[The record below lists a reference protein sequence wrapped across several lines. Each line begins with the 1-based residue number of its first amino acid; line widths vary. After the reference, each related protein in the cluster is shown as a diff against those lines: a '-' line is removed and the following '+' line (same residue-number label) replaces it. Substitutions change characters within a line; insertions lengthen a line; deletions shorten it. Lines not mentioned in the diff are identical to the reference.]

1 MLPLFGDE
9 RRRNI
14 NLGGASSAST
24 QAAILDQAKQLRNQR
39 NELKRQHE
47 NAVILQAWWRGI
59 REARLVRNEM
69 RRTFESNVMG
79 ITGMRC
85 LVLIGQDEEALGI
98 WSNAMLSPQ
107 NQDSFDLL
115 SSNESWVVLVR
126 QLSLR
131 LLLSVATTP
140 QSSNAES
147 HLKVLTML
155 TQSSISAEV
164 MRYLLSHG
172 GYGLLS
178 RSFLAFGLQSKN
190 SPQLP
195 LLVPLLTVSF
205 QIFPPS
211 SPEYLHA
218 IIGLF
223 SDILTISLLPNR
235 MPIRSLTLFSSTL
248 PFTQLSLLEPHLS
261 VICTKDTEPKV
272 NLVANLLAFTP
283 PRYAMLQPVFSSYLS
298 LLTVVLNSLPVNA
311 LDPPAAN
318 TSSWSHEDSDD
329 EDNRTVVS
337 VVTDFN
343 VVPLPTLDSRT
354 MNRLQTLPSPAH
366 LSSIIANCRSSILT
380 FILSLT
386 SVWPTER
393 GSVLT
398 AVLTSTGTGFLRELY
413 RGHVRSSPI
422 GKDDNPGAVMDPAH
436 AGAWP
441 SLLLLADLYT
451 QALLTMGDD
460 EFFDSSGTRNP
471 LTLDDLTSFSRQLL
485 IIAFTLYWRDD
496 QTRLQKEMVC
506 PDVRCT
512 WEGAREKVT
521 KCLLAIHSRDSRK
534 PFVPPEHWLVGSQID
549 MNGFIEAAVY
559 EEQALSD
566 DPVPTKAPTKRQMAH
581 MSPRLGVLNNIPFAI
596 PFDVRVSIFRNFVLN
611 DSRKHGDDLH
621 SLRHNRTIVSIR
633 RDHIAEDGFDK
644 LGDANLKGHVQ
655 ITFIDK
661 FGEPEAGIDG
671 GGVFKEF
678 FTSLCKEVFD
688 TDRGL
693 WLANKNNELYPNPHG
708 YAKEGHSLSW
718 YRFIGRILGKAIY
731 EGILVD
737 VAFAGFFL
745 AKWLGRQNL
754 LDDLASLDPELY
766 NGLMFLK
773 HYTGNP
779 EDLSLNFTVAIEE
792 FGVTKTMDLIP
803 GGSTIAV
810 TRENRLQYIYLVS
823 HYRLSKQIK
832 LQSEAF
838 FEGLSETIDPKWLRM
853 FNQQEAQILIGGV
866 NSPIDLEDLRENTNY
881 GGLYDNNE
889 PTIVAFW
896 KVVETFD
903 QDQRRALLRFVT
915 SCSRP
920 PLLGFKE
927 LVPKFGIRDSGSD
940 EHRLP
945 TASTC
950 FNLLKLP
957 RYQSEKV
964 LKDKLL
970 RAITSGAGFDLS

>member
-1 MLPLFGDE
+1 MLPIFGDE

-24 QAAILDQAKQLRNQR
+24 QATILDQAKQRRILRDEQ
-39 NELKRQHE
+39 KRQHE
-47 NAVILQAWWRGI
+47 NAVILQAWWRGV
-59 REARLVRNEM
+59 REARLVRRQM
-69 RRTFESNVMG
+69 RTTFERDVMG
-79 ITGMRC
+79 ITGLRS
-85 LVLIGQDEEALGI
+85 LGL
-98 WSNAMLSPQ
+98 WSNAMLAQ
-107 NQDSFDLL
+107 NQVSIQS

-131 LLLSVATTP
+131 LLRSVATAP
-140 QSSNAES
+140 QSSNAAS

-178 RSFLAFGLQSKN
+178 RSILGMQSKGFTTT
-190 SPQLP
+190 SSLGP
-195 LLVPLLTVSF
+195 LAD
-205 QIFPPS
+205 Q
-211 SPEYLHA
+211 YLQA

-235 MPIRSLTLFSSTL
+235 MPIPSLMHFSSTL
-248 PFTQLSLLEPHLS
+248 PFAQLPLLEPHFS
-261 VICTKDTEPKV
+261 VVCTKNTESKV
-272 NLVANLLAFTP
+272 NLVANLLAFTSP
-283 PRYAMLQPVFSSYLS
+283 HYKMLQPVLPSYLS
-298 LLTVVLNSLPVNA
+298 LVTAVFNALPVNA

-318 TSSWSHEDSDD
+318 TSSWSLEDSDD
-329 EDNRTVVS
+329 EDNHAVVS

-343 VVPLPTLDSRT
+343 VVPLPTLDPRT
-354 MNRLQTLPSPAH
+354 IKRLQTLPSPAH
-366 LSSIIANCRSSILT
+366 LSSIIANCRSSIIP

-386 SVWPTER
+386 SVWPTKR
-393 GSVLT
+393 DSVLT

-413 RGHVRSSPI
+413 RNRVRSLPI
-422 GKDDNPGAVMDPAH
+422 GKDENPGAVMDPAH

-441 SLLLLADLYT
+441 SLLLLVDLYT

-460 EFFDSSGTRNP
+460 EFFGSSGTRNP

-485 IIAFTLYWRDD
+485 NIAFILYWRDD
-496 QTRLQKEMVC
+496 QTGLQKEMVC

-559 EEQALSD
+559 EEQVLSD
-566 DPVPTKAPTKRQMAH
+566 DTSTKAPSKRQMALL
-581 MSPRLGVLNNIPFAI
+581 SPRLGVLNNIPFAI

-621 SLRHNRTIVSIR
+621 SLRHNRTTVTIR

-693 WLANKNNELYPNPHG
+693 WLANNNNELYPNPHG

-792 FGVTKTMDLIP
+792 FGVTKTIDLIP
-803 GGSTIAV
+803 EGSTTAV
-810 TRENRLQYIYLVS
+810 TRENRLQYIYFVS

-853 FNQQEAQILIGGV
+853 FNQQEVQILIGGV

-881 GGLYDNNE
+881 GGLYDNDE

>member
-1 MLPLFGDE
+1 M
-9 RRRNI
+9 
-14 NLGGASSAST
+14 
-24 QAAILDQAKQLRNQR
+24 RNQ
-39 NELKRQHE
+39 
-47 NAVILQAWWRGI
+47 
-59 REARLVRNEM
+59 M
-69 RRTFESNVMG
+69 RTTFESDVMS
-79 ITGMRC
+79 ITGLRC

-98 WSNAMLSPQ
+98 WSNAMLSQ
-107 NQDSFDLL
+107 NQDSFCM
-115 SSNESWVVLVR
+115 SSKNQSWVVLVR
-126 QLSLR
+126 QLSLH
-131 LLLSVATTP
+131 LLRSIATVP
-140 QSSNAES
+140 QSSNAYS

-155 TQSSISAEV
+155 TQSSISTEV
-164 MRYLLSHG
+164 MRYLLSHR
-172 GYGLLS
+172 GYELLS
-178 RSFLAFGLQSKN
+178 RSVLAFSVGSKD

-205 QIFPPS
+205 TIFSPL
-211 SPEYLHA
+211 SPEYLQA
-218 IIGLF
+218 LIGLF

-235 MPIRSLTLFSSTL
+235 MPIPSLTHFSSTL
-248 PFTQLSLLEPHLS
+248 PFAQLPLLEPHVS
-261 VICTKDTEPKV
+261 VICTKGTEFKV

-283 PRYAMLQPVFSSYLS
+283 PRYAILQSVLPSYLS
-298 LLTVVLNSLPVNA
+298 LLTAVLNSLPVNA
-311 LDPPAAN
+311 LDPPAAS
-318 TSSWSHEDSDD
+318 TSSWSHGDSDD
-329 EDNRTVVS
+329 EDHHTVVS

-343 VVPLPTLDSRT
+343 AVPLPTLDPRT
-354 MNRLQTLPSPAH
+354 AKRLQTLPSPQH
-366 LSSIIANCRSSILT
+366 LSSIIANCRSSIIT

-386 SVWPTER
+386 SVWPAKRDT
-393 GSVLT
+393 VLT

-413 RGHVRSSPI
+413 RGRVRSLPI
-422 GKDDNPGAVMDPAH
+422 GKDENPGAVMDPAH

-441 SLLLLADLYT
+441 SLLLLVDLYT

-460 EFFDSSGTRNP
+460 EFFDASGTRNP

-485 IIAFTLYWRDD
+485 NIAFTLYWRDD
-496 QTRLQKEMVC
+496 QTGLQKEMVS

-512 WEGAREKVT
+512 WEGARQKVT
-521 KCLLAIHSRDSRK
+521 NCLLAIHSRDSRK
-534 PFVPPEHWLVGSQID
+534 PFVSPEHWLVSSQID
-549 MNGFIEAAVY
+549 MNGFIDAAIY

-566 DPVPTKAPTKRQMAH
+566 GPAPTKRQMAQ

-596 PFDVRVSIFRNFVLN
+596 PFEVRVSIFRHFVLN
-611 DSRKHGDDLH
+611 DLRKHGDDLH
-621 SLRHNRTIVSIR
+621 SLRYNRTIVSIR
-633 RDHIAEDGFDK
+633 RDHISEDGFDK
-644 LGDANLKGHVQ
+644 LGDADLKGHVQ

-661 FGEPEAGIDG
+661 FGEAEAGIDG

-693 WLANKNNELYPNPHG
+693 WLANDNHELYPNPHG

-754 LDDLASLDPELY
+754 LDDLTSLDPELY
-766 NGLMFLK
+766 SGLMFLK

-792 FGVTKTMDLIP
+792 FGVTKTIDLVP
-803 GGSTIAV
+803 NGSTIAV
-810 TRENRLQYIYLVS
+810 TKENRLQYIYLVS

-853 FNQQEAQILIGGV
+853 FNQQEVQILIGGV

>member
-1 MLPLFGDE
+1 MLPIFGDE

-24 QAAILDQAKQLRNQR
+24 QATILDQAKQRRILRDEQ
-39 NELKRQHE
+39 KRQHE
-47 NAVILQAWWRGI
+47 NAVILQAWWRGV
-59 REARLVRNEM
+59 REARLVRRQM
-69 RRTFESNVMG
+69 RMTFESDVMG
-79 ITGMRC
+79 ITGLRC
-85 LVLIGQDEEALGI
+85 LVLIGQDEEAMGV
-98 WSNAMLSPQ
+98 WSNAMLAQ
-107 NQDSFDLL
+107 NPDSFTTLCSDK
-115 SSNESWVVLVR
+115 SWVVLVR

-131 LLLSVATTP
+131 LLRSVATAP
-140 QSSNAES
+140 QSSNAAS

-155 TQSSISAEV
+155 TQSSISADV

-172 GYGLLS
+172 GYGLFS
-178 RSFLAFGLQSKN
+178 RSILGMQWKN
-190 SPQLP
+190 SLQLP
-195 LLVPLLTVSF
+195 LLVPLLTASF
-205 QIFPPS
+205 TIFPPP
-211 SPEYLHA
+211 SPEYLQA

-223 SDILTISLLPNR
+223 SDILTIALLPNR
-235 MPIRSLTLFSSTL
+235 MPIPSLMHFSSAL
-248 PFTQLSLLEPHLS
+248 PFSQLPLLEPHFS
-261 VICTKDTEPKV
+261 VICTKDIESKV
-272 NLVANLLAFTP
+272 NLIANLLAFTP
-283 PRYAMLQPVFSSYLS
+283 PARYSVLTAVLPSYLS
-298 LLTVVLNSLPVNA
+298 LLTAVFNSLPVNA

-318 TSSWSHEDSDD
+318 TSSWSLEDSDD
-329 EDNRTVVS
+329 EDNHPLVS

-343 VVPLPTLDSRT
+343 AAPLPTLDPRT
-354 MNRLQTLPSPAH
+354 IKRLQTLHSPAH
-366 LSSIIANCRSSILT
+366 LSSIIANCRSSIIP

-386 SVWPTER
+386 SVWPAKR
-393 GSVLT
+393 DGVLT
-398 AVLTSTGTGFLRELY
+398 AVLMSTGSGFLRELY
-413 RGHVRSSPI
+413 RNRVRSLPI
-422 GKDDNPGAVMDPAH
+422 GKDENPGAVMDPAY
-436 AGAWP
+436 ADAWP
-441 SLLLLADLYT
+441 SLLLLVDLYT
-451 QALLTMGDD
+451 QSLLTMGDD
-460 EFFDSSGTRNP
+460 EFFGSSGTRNP

-485 IIAFTLYWRDD
+485 NIAFILYWRDD
-496 QTRLQKEMVC
+496 QTGLQKEMVC

-534 PFVPPEHWLVGSQID
+534 PFVPPEHWLVSSQID

-559 EEQALSD
+559 EDQILSD
-566 DPVPTKAPTKRQMAH
+566 DTSTKAPTKRQMALL
-581 MSPRLGVLNNIPFAI
+581 SPRLGVLNNIPFAI

-611 DSRKHGDDLH
+611 DSRKHSDDLL
-621 SLRHNRTIVSIR
+621 SLRYNRTAVKIR

-644 LGDANLKGHVQ
+644 LGDANLKDHVQ

-693 WLANKNNELYPNPHG
+693 WLANNNNELYPNPHG
-708 YAKEGHSLSW
+708 YAREVHSLSW

-792 FGVTKTMDLIP
+792 FGVTKSIDLIP
-803 GGSTIAV
+803 EGSTTAV
-810 TRENRLQYIYLVS
+810 TRENRLRYIYFVS

-853 FNQQEAQILIGGV
+853 FNQQEVQILIGGV